1 MKNELILSK
10 KGKLPIS
17 GTNSLENYSPR
28 RGQYKLCLRKTELK
42 ENMDFNEKIAWICS
56 SFAFFEEIDKNK
68 LATRI
73 FREIF
78 LAGTMNQVL
87 TSTSIAQRIGM
98 SRGSVINHLNNLLDA
113 GLIEKGG
120 KYYFVR
126 AKTMKMIVE
135 EVEDDTKHIFSRIK
149 KIAEEIDKE
158 TDDVIRM

>member
-1 MKNELILSK
+1 MKNELIISK
-10 KGKLPIS
+10 KEKLPI
-17 GTNSLENYSPR
+17 GIKNSLNKYSPR
-28 RGQYKLCLRKTELK
+28 RSQYKLTLRRTEMK

-56 SFAFFEEIDKNK
+56 SFGFFEEIDKNK
-68 LATRI
+68 VAARI

-87 TSTSIAQRIGM
+87 TSTSIAQRMGM
-98 SRGSVINHLNNLLDA
+98 SRGSTINHLNNLLNA

-149 KIAEEIDKE
+149 KVAEEIDKK
-158 TDDVIRM
+158 TDDVIRV